1 MFMVEGREA
10 FLEEERFEVVE
21 KKEQK
26 REGGRG

>member
-1 MFMVEGREA
+1 MFMVEGREV

-26 REGGRG
+26 REGERG